1 MRIISGECGGRK
13 LFSLDGRDTRPTADK
28 VKESLFNILAPYIGG
43 GEAAL
48 DLFAGSG
55 ALGLECLSRGAGSA
69 VFVEK
74 SKSAAQIVKKNVSAL
89 GYEGKSRVVLS
100 DFEKYLAQ
108 CREQFDFIFIDPPYA
123 SGFYNS
129 ALKLIRERRLLKAG
143 GLVILEYGSE
153 AGMPDISGYSVIKVK
168 NYGTSTI
175 TILKDEE
182 DTNGNI

>member
-13 LFSLDGRDTRPTADK
+13 LFSLEGRDIRPTADK
-28 VKESLFNILAPYIGG
+28 IKESLFNILAPYIGG
-43 GEAAL
+43 GETAL

-55 ALGLECLSRGAGSA
+55 ALGLECLSRGAGGA

-74 SKSAAQIVKKNVSAL
+74 SKSAAQIVRKNISAL
-89 GYEGKSRVVLS
+89 GYDEKSCVVVA

-108 CREQFDFIFIDPPYA
+108 CRENFDFIFIDPPYA
-123 SGFYNS
+123 SGFYDP
-129 ALKLIRERRLLKAG
+129 ALKIIKKNGLLKPG
-143 GLVILEYGSE
+143 GLVVLERATE
-153 AGMPDISGYSVIKVK
+153 IEMPDITGYSVLKDRSYK
-168 NYGTSTI
+168 TSTI